1 MSPMRKL
8 TSTSVK
14 LELRDFYIVLH
25 WLLVLPVRKVFV
37 FSTRTTATILLLFME
52 GRFEAW
58 RMLIG
63 ILKMTCWRVYLH
75 LFFLL
80 WCLMSWTRRTC
91 LLSWGAWPV
100 MIERIK
106 AESFMKSS
114 ISRVPHRWESRSFVR
129 VAVLKSVAILN
140 FWWSETLPLFVVV
153 VLLK

>member
-1 MSPMRKL
+1 MRKL
-8 TSTSVK
+8 ASTSVK
-14 LELRDFYIVLH
+14 LELRDFYILLH

-37 FSTRTTATILLLFME
+37 FGARTAATILLLFVE
-52 GRFEAW
+52 GRFKAW
-58 RMLIG
+58 RMLTV
-63 ILKMTCWRVYLH
+63 ILKLTRWRVYLH
-75 LFFLL
+75 VFFLL

-129 VAVLKSVAILN
+129 IAVLESVAILN
-140 FWWSETLPLFVVV
+140 FRRSEALPLFVVV